1 MHSNRYKRP
10 AKYAPADKKETPRP
24 FGGAIPAVQARF
36 EHAQAAAQRG
46 EFPLMASLIYAAPS
60 IVALPTEYTSRGNGM
75 IDRLYQP
82 AAEEKPRPFA
92 EKLGEWFKSGR
103 FQ

>member
-1 MHSNRYKRP
+1 MRWNRYKRP
-10 AKYAPADKKETPRP
+10 AKFAPADKTATPRP
-24 FGGAIPAVQARF
+24 FGGAVPAVQARF

-60 IVALPTEYTSRGNGM
+60 VIALPTEYTSRGNGM

-82 AAEEKPRPFA
+82 AAEEKPRAFGEKFA
-92 EKLGEWFKSGR
+92 EWFKSGK